1 VEFHDD
7 FLVSIP
13 LGDKEW
19 DVECDLVLILG
30 CGCVEFN
37 VSVSKL
43 ESAEEWSAD
52 VSITCSYYCENR
64 DVDSRMPMVLERG
77 IHQWRVEV
85 GVESCGVAWSCVNSS
100 EKCHYRWSVRESY
113 EYVRVRR
120 WARCSLVYTFVVVD
134 GSIVYDG
141 TYFIYGVVL
150 SIVVLVNCFVFFGE
164 ISGVNQSVK
173 FG

>member
-1 VEFHDD
+1 MEFHDD

-30 CGCVEFN
+30 CGYVEFN

-100 EKCHYRWSVRESY
+100 EKCHY
-113 EYVRVRR
+113 
-120 WARCSLVYTFVVVD
+120 
-134 GSIVYDG
+134 
-141 TYFIYGVVL
+141 
-150 SIVVLVNCFVFFGE
+150 
-164 ISGVNQSVK
+164 
-173 FG
+173 